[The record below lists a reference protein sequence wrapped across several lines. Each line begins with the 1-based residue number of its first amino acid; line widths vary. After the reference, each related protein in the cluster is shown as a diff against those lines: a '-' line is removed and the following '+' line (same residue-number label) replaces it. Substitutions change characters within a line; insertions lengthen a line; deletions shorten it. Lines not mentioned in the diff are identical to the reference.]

1 MRHPRYVSVAM
12 AAAASLALA
21 GCGGGKGG
29 GQPGSDP
36 APAPATTGAATPM
49 PGMPGMS
56 ASAADAAG
64 QDAPAAA
71 NAIDIKSFAFAP
83 ANATVPVGTAVTWTN
98 HDQDPHTVVTQPG
111 APGGGFR
118 SGTLKAGDTFTFT
131 FTAPGRYEY
140 LCSIHP
146 FMTATVTVT
155 A

>member
-1 MRHPRYVSVAM
+1 M

-21 GCGGGKGG
+21 GCGGGTGG

-36 APAPATTGAATPM
+36 APPTTGAATPM

-56 ASAADAAG
+56 ASATAG
-64 QDAPAAA
+64 QDAPAGA